1 MQRDSDEFIE
11 NIRGSLALWK
21 QEQLKEAIHEDQ
33 DTTKLNQYVKMT
45 ALAYDMLKGYV
56 SSNGKNRVDPA
67 LATILQAIGSL
78 DTLSRDERMLLQEYL
93 FRDLIEYPFTYNTRL
108 INSFQK
114 RNAVNTN
121 FVPNQ

>member
-108 INSFQK
+108 INGFQK

>member
-1 MQRDSDEFIE
+1 MQRDSDEFLE

-45 ALAYDMLKGYV
+45 ALAYDMLKEYV
-56 SSNGKNRVDPA
+56 SSNGKNTVDPA
-67 LATILQAIGSL
+67 LGLILEAIGTV
-78 DTLSRDERMLLQEYL
+78 DTLTRDERMLLQEYL

-108 INSFQK
+108 INSFQR

>member
-108 INSFQK
+108 INGFQK
-114 RNAVNTN
+114 RNALNTN